1 MTELRKQIAYIN
13 HLQEPT
19 IDKLYQSAV
28 RRASDMEEKL
38 SGSRITDLPADT
50 CSGNQHRHRLKV
62 EHKRS
67 SIQWAAIHPT
77 VLTDSVR
84 GKVFTEKRLLQVKPM
99 KGGMIAGNILRK
111 AVHALSQLEQFFGF
125 GFGNLNHDTK
135 HHGQTNP
142 CLIPNPATY
151 GK

>member
-28 RRASDMEEKL
+28 RSTSDMEEKL

-50 CSGNQHRHRLKV
+50 CSGNQHRHGLKV

-67 SIQWAAIHPT
+67 SIQGAAIHPT

-111 AVHALSQLEQFFGF
+111 AVHALSQLEQFLGLGF
-125 GFGNLNHDTK
+125 GDLNHETK
-135 HHGQTNP
+135 HNGANKTILNTP
-142 CLIPNPATY
+142 PRYL
-151 GK
+151 